1 MLQYQTNEVF
11 IYPIKSVGPVKMQ
24 TIELTERGLRYDRNW
39 MLVHTDGGMISQRE
53 FPQLNKIK
61 CADAQDAFRLHLS
74 DLTFPEISFNKSDDL
89 YDKILVKLWGAEF
102 IAYKTQH
109 KLAEW
114 FSEYL
119 NHKVHIVTQPARLK
133 QLQNFSNTSLMN
145 FQDGSPVHLVNLK
158 SVKDLSDRCGCAL
171 DPMQFRANIY
181 LDFESA
187 YFEDSIQQ
195 LTING
200 IEFKF
205 IKPCERCMM
214 INLRPCEEVFNK
226 EPLLSLSK
234 FRKEEHKVH
243 FGIYIAAVINTSN

>member
-61 CADAQDAFRLHLS
+61 CAEVQDAFRLHLS
-74 DLTFPEISFNKSDDL
+74 DLSFPEISFNKSDDL
-89 YDKILVKLWGAEF
+89 NDKILVKLWGAEF
-102 IAYKTQH
+102 IAYKTQN

-119 NHKVHIVTQPARLK
+119 NQKVYIATQPARLK

-145 FQDGSPVHLVNLK
+145 FQDGGPLHLVNMA
-158 SVKDLSDRCGCAL
+158 SVRDLSERCQEFI
-171 DPMQFRANIY
+171 DHSQFRANIC
-181 LDFESA
+181 LDFLEPYA
-187 YFEDSIQQ
+187 EDQIERIV
-195 LTING
+195 ING
-200 IEFKF
+200 IIFQF
-205 IKPCERCMM
+205 VKPCDRCVMTT
-214 INLRPCEEVFNK
+214 LRPYEALFNK
-226 EPLLSLSK
+226 EPLKTLSTYRRFGNQVNFGVYLSQ
-234 FRKEEHKVH
+234 F
-243 FGIYIAAVINTSN
+243 II